1 MSNDSC
7 VALAD
12 FTNIA
17 LLPAELWLVFGTDTG
32 QLLVGPRD
40 DKVSLGEAADLR
52 VGVASADKEPA
63 IDTTNSTSEKEVRV
77 C

>member
-40 DKVSLGEAADLR
+40 DKVRQGEDADH
-52 VGVASADKEPA
+52 
-63 IDTTNSTSEKEVRV
+63 
-77 C
+77 